1 VPAKTPPDG
10 VERIIEPF
18 FDECR
23 IRPGKN
29 GTDRKRVSAG
39 PGLGRDRTWIPTGQ
53 ILRRR

>member
-23 IRPGKN
+23 IRLGKN

-39 PGLGRDRTWIPTGQ
+39 PGRDRTWIPTGQ